1 MKNRSRWL
9 AGLAAVAL
17 ALITTTTAFG
27 YAGETAGAVTI
38 SRPSGHIKCGVPIVV
53 SATVVD
59 AKGKPISGQPVY
71 WSFTSTPSRHDRIL
85 KSPTITNS
93 KGVAKTTIIL
103 ACVPGSRHLRAKA
116 DNVFSSAVLGVT
128 AAGLPNT
135 STLPGE
141 APAQQNLPLIGTL
154 LAVLA
159 IAAGGV
165 LAVRRIALS
174 R

>member
-27 YAGETAGAVTI
+27 YRGETAGAVTI
-38 SRPSGHIKCGVPIVV
+38 SRPGGTVKCGVPIVV

-71 WSFTSTPSRHDRIL
+71 WSFTSTPSRQDRIL

-116 DNVFSSAVLGVT
+116 DNVFGSAVLGVT

-141 APAQQNLPLIGTL
+141 PPAPQNLPLIGML

-159 IAAGGV
+159 MTAGGV
-165 LAVRRIALS
+165 LALRRISLS